1 MKKVLITGAA
11 GFIGSNLA
19 DTYLAQGTQ
28 VIGVDNL
35 STGKKRFLSQALDR
49 PGFKFVER
57 DLTDPAALK
66 DLLGPDTD
74 WVIHLAANADVK
86 DGWLHPRKDLEQNT
100 IVTWNVLEQMRQAGA
115 KRIAFSSTG
124 SVYGES
130 RQIPTSEEAPFPVQT
145 SLYGASKLAGEGLIA
160 SYTHG
165 ADMKAVIFRFVSIMG
180 NRYTHGHVI
189 DFVRHLKRDPKVLA
203 VLGDGSQR
211 KSYLDVADCIAAM
224 QHAMR
229 LTLHAPVEIFNL
241 GTDHYVDV
249 NHSIDVI
256 CERLKVDPTRKYSG
270 GDRGWVGDNPFIFLD
285 TAKIRATGWAP
296 TKTIDEA
303 VRGTV
308 DYLLANP
315 WVLES

>member
-1 MKKVLITGAA
+1 MKKILITGAA

-19 DTYLAQGTQ
+19 DHFLTQGVQ

-35 STGKKRFLSQALDR
+35 STGKKQFLSQALDQ
-49 PGFKFVER
+49 PGFRFEER
-57 DLTDPAALK
+57 DLTDEKALS
-66 DLLGPDTD
+66 DLLSSDTD

-86 DGWLHPRKDLEQNT
+86 DGWMHPRKDLEQNT
-100 IVTWNVLEQMRQAGA
+100 IVTWNVLEQMRKAGA

-124 SVYGES
+124 SVYGEAK
-130 RQIPTSEEAPFPVQT
+130 QIPTSEDAPFPTQT

-160 SYTHG
+160 SYAVG
-165 ADMKAVIFRFVSIMG
+165 CGMKAIIFRFVSILG

-189 DFVRHLKRDPKVLA
+189 DFVRRLRKDPKVLP

-211 KSYLDVADCIAAM
+211 KSYLDVADCVAAI

-229 LTLHAPVEIFNL
+229 LTQHDPVEVFNL

-256 CERLKVDPTRKYSG
+256 CERLKITPERQYSG
-270 GDRGWVGDNPFIFLD
+270 GDRGWIGDNPFIFLD
-285 TAKIRATGWAP
+285 TSKIRATGWTP
-296 TKTIDEA
+296 KKSIDQA
-303 VRGTV
+303 VQGTV

-315 WVLES
+315 WVLEK